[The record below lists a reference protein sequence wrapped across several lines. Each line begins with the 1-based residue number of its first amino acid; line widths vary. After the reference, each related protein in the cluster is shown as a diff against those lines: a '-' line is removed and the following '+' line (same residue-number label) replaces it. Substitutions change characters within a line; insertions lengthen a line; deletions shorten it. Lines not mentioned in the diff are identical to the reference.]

1 MKTTTQGKAVVSRAR
16 FATQRPRNWRSE
28 RMGNGRLGTW
38 LIAGVVGALA
48 LAGGATAQTQTR
60 IVMAGS
66 SSGGTAHL
74 FFASLAP
81 LLNKY
86 IPGMEASARTGG
98 AVENIA
104 LIERGGVQIAVA
116 GPGDAQAVLGKE
128 GLEKSRIRTVFA
140 MFHIP
145 FHIVVPKDSPIHSFA
160 DLKGKR
166 VSIGI
171 RAGGE
176 ANLFLRLLDLY
187 GMKES
192 DLKLE
197 FLGKGEGMNAYKDGS
212 VDAMTFL
219 CPLPCPIVTELATH
233 PRGVRIVPITAD
245 EVAKIRAKYDWYTPY
260 TIEKSWYT
268 NALKDDAKDT
278 PTFTEWIYVAARDDF
293 PEETAYEIAK
303 VLGDKHDELVA
314 AFRAANSS
322 TAENTAKFPGFKLHP
337 GTARYLREKGLI
349 K

>member
-1 MKTTTQGKAVVSRAR
+1 MGKTKRTHAVVAAVVVVALTTAIA
-16 FATQRPRNWRSE
+16 FAQSPT
-28 RMGNGRLGTW
+28 RL
-38 LIAGVVGALA
+38 
-48 LAGGATAQTQTR
+48 
-60 IVMAGS
+60 VMAGS

-86 IPGMEASARTGG
+86 VPGMEASARTGG

-104 LIERGGVQIAVA
+104 LVERGGVQVAVA

-128 GLEKSRIRTVFA
+128 GLEKSRIRTIFA

-145 FHIVVPKDSPIHSFA
+145 FHVVVPADSPIKSFA

-166 VSIGI
+166 VSVGI

-192 DLKLE
+192 DLKIE
-197 FLGKGEGMNAYKDGS
+197 FLGKGEGTSAYKDGS

-219 CPLPCPIVTELATH
+219 CPLPCPVVTELATH
-233 PRGVRIVPITAD
+233 PRGVRIVPFSDA
-245 EVAKIRAKYDWYTPY
+245 EVAKIREKYTWYTPY
-260 TIEKSWYT
+260 TIEKSWYA
-268 NALKDDAKDT
+268 NALKGDAKDV

-293 PEETAYEIAK
+293 PAETAYQIAK
-303 VLGDKHDELVA
+303 VLGDHHDEMVA
-314 AFRAANSS
+314 GFKAANSS
-322 TAENTAKFPGFKLHP
+322 TAENTAKYPGFKLHP
-337 GTARYLREKGLI
+337 GTERYLREKGLL

>member
-1 MKTTTQGKAVVSRAR
+1 MGETKRTHAVVAAVIVVALTTAIA
-16 FATQRPRNWRSE
+16 FAQSPT
-28 RMGNGRLGTW
+28 RL
-38 LIAGVVGALA
+38 
-48 LAGGATAQTQTR
+48 
-60 IVMAGS
+60 VMAGS

-86 IPGMEASARTGG
+86 VPGMEASARTGG

-104 LIERGGVQIAVA
+104 LIERGGVQVAVA

-128 GLEKSRIRTVFA
+128 GLEKSRIRTIFA

-145 FHIVVPKDSPIHSFA
+145 FHVLVPADSPIKSFA

-166 VSIGI
+166 VSVGI

-192 DLKLE
+192 DLKIE
-197 FLGKGEGMNAYKDGS
+197 FLGKGEGTSAYKDGS

-219 CPLPCPIVTELATH
+219 CPLPCPVVTELATH
-233 PRGVRIVPITAD
+233 PRGVRIVPFSDA
-245 EVAKIRAKYDWYTPY
+245 EVAKIREKYTWYTPY
-260 TIEKSWYT
+260 TIEKSWYA
-268 NALKDDAKDT
+268 NALKGDAKEV

-293 PEETAYEIAK
+293 PAETAYQIAK
-303 VLGDKHDELVA
+303 VLGDHHDEMVA
-314 AFRAANSS
+314 GFKAANSS
-322 TAENTAKFPGFKLHP
+322 TAENTAKYPGFKLHP
-337 GTARYLREKGLI
+337 GTERYLREKGLL

>member
-1 MKTTTQGKAVVSRAR
+1 MGETKRTHAVVAAVIVVALTTAIA
-16 FATQRPRNWRSE
+16 FAQSPT
-28 RMGNGRLGTW
+28 RL
-38 LIAGVVGALA
+38 
-48 LAGGATAQTQTR
+48 
-60 IVMAGS
+60 VMAGS

-86 IPGMEASARTGG
+86 VPGMEASARTGG

-104 LIERGGVQIAVA
+104 LIERGGVQVAVA

-128 GLEKSRIRTVFA
+128 GLEKSRIRTIFA

-145 FHIVVPKDSPIHSFA
+145 FHVLVPADSPIKSFA

-166 VSIGI
+166 VSVGI

-192 DLKLE
+192 DLKIE
-197 FLGKGEGMNAYKDGS
+197 FLGKGEGTSAYKDGS

-219 CPLPCPIVTELATH
+219 CPLPCPVVTELATH
-233 PRGVRIVPITAD
+233 PRGVRIVPFSDA
-245 EVAKIRAKYDWYTPY
+245 EVAKIREKYTWYTPY
-260 TIEKSWYT
+260 TIEKSWYA
-268 NALKDDAKDT
+268 NALKGDAKEV

-293 PEETAYEIAK
+293 PAETAYQIAK
-303 VLGDKHDELVA
+303 VLGDHHDEMVA
-314 AFRAANSS
+314 AFKAANSS
-322 TAENTAKFPGFKLHP
+322 TAENTAKYPGFKLHP
-337 GTARYLREKGLI
+337 GTERYLREKGLL

>member
-1 MKTTTQGKAVVSRAR
+1 MAMIGRTCAILAALILGLTTT
-16 FATQRPRNWRSE
+16 
-28 RMGNGRLGTW
+28 
-38 LIAGVVGALA
+38 LA
-48 LAGGATAQTQTR
+48 SAQTPTR
-60 IVMAGS
+60 LVMAGS

-74 FFASLAP
+74 YFASLAP

-86 IPGMEASARTGG
+86 VPGMEASARTGG
-98 AVENIA
+98 AVENVA
-104 LIERGGVQIAVA
+104 LIERGGVQVAVA

-145 FHIVVPKDSPIHSFA
+145 FHIVVPADSPIKSFA

-166 VSIGI
+166 VSVGI

-176 ANLFLRLLDLY
+176 ANLFLRLLEVY

-192 DLKLE
+192 DVKIE
-197 FLGKGEGMNAYKDGS
+197 FLGKGEGTSAYKDGS

-219 CPLPCPIVTELATH
+219 CPLPCPVVTELATH
-233 PRGVRIVPITAD
+233 PRGVKIVPFSDA
-245 EVAKIRAKYDWYTPY
+245 EVAKIREKHGWYSPY
-260 TIEKSWYT
+260 TIEKSWYA
-268 NALKDDAKDT
+268 NALKGDARDV

-293 PEETAYEIAK
+293 PAETAYQIAK
-303 VLGDKHDELVA
+303 VLGDRHDEMVA
-314 AFRAANSS
+314 AFKAANSS
-322 TAENTAKFPGFKLHP
+322 TAENTAKYPGFKLHP
-337 GTARYLREKGLI
+337 GTERYLKEKGLL

>member
-1 MKTTTQGKAVVSRAR
+1 MTHHRKPANV
-16 FATQRPRNWRSE
+16 ATVA
-28 RMGNGRLGTW
+28 
-38 LIAGVVGALA
+38 IA
-48 LAGGATAQTQTR
+48 QTR

-86 IPGMEASARTGG
+86 VPGMEASARTGG

-104 LIERGGVQIAVA
+104 LIERGGVQVAVA
-116 GPGDAQAVLGKE
+116 GPGDANAVLGKE

-145 FHIVVPKDSPIHSFA
+145 FHIVVPKDSPIQSFA

-176 ANLFLRLLDLY
+176 ANLFLRLLDTF

-192 DLKLE
+192 DVKIE
-197 FLGKGEGMNAYKDGS
+197 FLGKGEGTNAYKDGA

-219 CPLPCPIVTELATH
+219 CPLPCPVVTELATH
-233 PRGVRIVPITAD
+233 PRGVRLVPFSDA
-245 EVAKIRAKYDWYTPY
+245 EVAKIRAKQPWYSPY
-260 TIEKSWYT
+260 TIEKSWYV
-268 NALKDDAKDT
+268 NALKGDAKDT

-293 PEETAYEIAK
+293 PEETAYQIAK
-303 VLGDKHDELVA
+303 VLGDHHDEMVA
-314 AFRAANSS
+314 AFKAANSS
-322 TAENTAKFPGFKLHP
+322 TAENTAKYPGFKLHP
-337 GTARYLREKGLI
+337 GTARYLREKGLL

>member
-1 MKTTTQGKAVVSRAR
+1 MGKTKRTHAVVAAVVVVALTTAIA
-16 FATQRPRNWRSE
+16 FAQSPT
-28 RMGNGRLGTW
+28 RL
-38 LIAGVVGALA
+38 
-48 LAGGATAQTQTR
+48 
-60 IVMAGS
+60 VMAGS

-86 IPGMEASARTGG
+86 VPGMEASARTGG

-104 LIERGGVQIAVA
+104 LIERGGVQVAVA

-128 GLEKSRIRTVFA
+128 GLEKSRIRTIFA

-145 FHIVVPKDSPIHSFA
+145 FHVVVPADSPIKSFA

-166 VSIGI
+166 VSVGI

-192 DLKLE
+192 DLKIE
-197 FLGKGEGMNAYKDGS
+197 FLGKGEGTSAYKDGS

-219 CPLPCPIVTELATH
+219 CPLPCPVVTELATH
-233 PRGVRIVPITAD
+233 PRGVRIVPFSDA
-245 EVAKIRAKYDWYTPY
+245 EVAKIREKYTWYTPY
-260 TIEKSWYT
+260 TIEKSWYA
-268 NALKDDAKDT
+268 NALKGDAKDV

-293 PEETAYEIAK
+293 PAETAYQIAK
-303 VLGDKHDELVA
+303 VLGDHHDEMVA
-314 AFRAANSS
+314 AFKAANSS
-322 TAENTAKFPGFKLHP
+322 TAENTAKYPGFKLHP
-337 GTARYLREKGLI
+337 GTERYLREKGLL

>member
-1 MKTTTQGKAVVSRAR
+1 MGTVKRTYAALTTFVV
-16 FATQRPRNWRSE
+16 
-28 RMGNGRLGTW
+28 
-38 LIAGVVGALA
+38 VALTMT
-48 LAGGATAQTQTR
+48 LAFAQTPTR
-60 IVMAGS
+60 LVMAGS

-86 IPGMEASARTGG
+86 VPGMEASARTGG
-98 AVENIA
+98 AVENVA
-104 LIERGGVQIAVA
+104 LIERGGVQVAVA

-145 FHIVVPKDSPIHSFA
+145 FHIVVPKDSPIQSFA

-166 VSIGI
+166 VSVGI

-176 ANLFLRLLDLY
+176 ANLFLRLLEVY

-192 DLKLE
+192 DVKIE
-197 FLGKGEGMNAYKDGS
+197 FLGKGEGTSAYKDGA

-219 CPLPCPIVTELATH
+219 CPLPCPVVTELATH
-233 PRGVRIVPITAD
+233 PRGVRLVPFSDA
-245 EVAKIRAKYDWYTPY
+245 EVAKFREKYTWYSAY

-268 NALKDDAKDT
+268 NALKGDARDV

-293 PEETAYEIAK
+293 AAETAYQIAK
-303 VLGDKHDELVA
+303 VLGDHHDEMVA
-314 AFRAANSS
+314 AFKAANSS
-322 TAENTAKFPGFKLHP
+322 TAENTAKYPGFKLHP
-337 GTARYLREKGLI
+337 GTERYLREKGLL

>member
-1 MKTTTQGKAVVSRAR
+1 MGTTKRTHAVAAA
-16 FATQRPRNWRSE
+16 FI
-28 RMGNGRLGTW
+28 MY
-38 LIAGVVGALA
+38 ALTTA
-48 LAGGATAQTQTR
+48 IVCAQTPTR
-60 IVMAGS
+60 LVMAGS

-86 IPGMEASARTGG
+86 VPGMEASARTGG

-104 LIERGGVQIAVA
+104 LIERGGVQVAVA

-145 FHIVVPKDSPIHSFA
+145 FHIVVPTDSPIKSFA

-166 VSIGI
+166 VSVGI

-176 ANLFLRLLDLY
+176 ANLFLRLLELY

-192 DLKLE
+192 DLKIE
-197 FLGKGEGMNAYKDGS
+197 FLGKGEGTSAYKDGS

-219 CPLPCPIVTELATH
+219 CPLPCPVVTELATH
-233 PRGVRIVPITAD
+233 PRGVRIVPFSDA
-245 EVAKIRAKYDWYTPY
+245 EVAKIREKYTWYTPY
-260 TIEKSWYT
+260 TIEKSWYA
-268 NALKDDAKDT
+268 NALKGDAKDVS
-278 PTFTEWIYVAARDDF
+278 TFTEWIYVAARDDF
-293 PEETAYEIAK
+293 PAETAYQMAK
-303 VLGDKHDELVA
+303 VLGDHHDEMVA
-314 AFRAANSS
+314 AFKAANSS
-322 TAENTAKFPGFKLHP
+322 TAENTAKYPGFRLHP
-337 GTARYLREKGLI
+337 GTERYLREKGLL

>member
-1 MKTTTQGKAVVSRAR
+1 MGKTKRTHAVVAAVVVVALTTAIA
-16 FATQRPRNWRSE
+16 FAQSPT
-28 RMGNGRLGTW
+28 RL
-38 LIAGVVGALA
+38 
-48 LAGGATAQTQTR
+48 
-60 IVMAGS
+60 VMAGS

-86 IPGMEASARTGG
+86 VPGMEASARTGG

-104 LIERGGVQIAVA
+104 LIERGGVQVAVA

-128 GLEKSRIRTVFA
+128 GLEKSRIRTIFA

-145 FHIVVPKDSPIHSFA
+145 FHVVVPADSPIKSFA

-166 VSIGI
+166 VSVGI

-176 ANLFLRLLDLY
+176 ANLFLRLLDVY

-192 DLKLE
+192 DVKIE
-197 FLGKGEGMNAYKDGS
+197 FLGKGEGTSAYKDGS

-219 CPLPCPIVTELATH
+219 CPLPCPVVTELATH
-233 PRGVRIVPITAD
+233 PRGVRIVPFSDA
-245 EVAKIRAKYDWYTPY
+245 EVAKIREKYTWYTPY
-260 TIEKSWYT
+260 TIEKSWYA
-268 NALKDDAKDT
+268 NALKGDAKDV

-293 PEETAYEIAK
+293 PAETAYQIAK
-303 VLGDKHDELVA
+303 VLGDHHDEMVA
-314 AFRAANSS
+314 GFKAANSS
-322 TAENTAKFPGFKLHP
+322 TAENTAKYPGFKLHP
-337 GTARYLREKGLI
+337 GTERYLCEKGLL

>member
-1 MKTTTQGKAVVSRAR
+1 MAMIGRTCAILAALILGLTTT
-16 FATQRPRNWRSE
+16 
-28 RMGNGRLGTW
+28 
-38 LIAGVVGALA
+38 LA
-48 LAGGATAQTQTR
+48 SAQTPTR
-60 IVMAGS
+60 LVMAGS

-74 FFASLAP
+74 YFASLAP

-86 IPGMEASARTGG
+86 VPGMEASARTGG
-98 AVENIA
+98 AVENVA
-104 LIERGGVQIAVA
+104 LIERGGVQVAVA

-145 FHIVVPKDSPIHSFA
+145 FHIVVPADSPIKSFA

-166 VSIGI
+166 VSVGI

-176 ANLFLRLLDLY
+176 ANLFLRLLEVY

-192 DLKLE
+192 DVKIE
-197 FLGKGEGMNAYKDGS
+197 FLGKGEGTSAYKDGS

-219 CPLPCPIVTELATH
+219 CPLPCPVVTELATH
-233 PRGVRIVPITAD
+233 PRGVKIVPFSD
-245 EVAKIRAKYDWYTPY
+245 EEVAKIREKHGWYSPY
-260 TIEKSWYT
+260 TIEKSWYA
-268 NALKDDAKDT
+268 NALKGDARDV

-293 PEETAYEIAK
+293 PAETAYQIAK
-303 VLGDKHDELVA
+303 VLGDRHDEMVA
-314 AFRAANSS
+314 AFKAANSS
-322 TAENTAKFPGFKLHP
+322 TAENTAKYPGFKLHP
-337 GTARYLREKGLI
+337 GTERYLKEKGLL

>member
-1 MKTTTQGKAVVSRAR
+1 MRIGRFMLLAAASMFVATTLSQHAA
-16 FATQRPRNWRSE
+16 A
-28 RMGNGRLGTW
+28 
-38 LIAGVVGALA
+38 
-48 LAGGATAQTQTR
+48 QTR

-74 FFASLAP
+74 YFASLAP
-81 LLNKY
+81 MLNKY

-104 LIERGGVQIAVA
+104 LLERGGVQIAVA

-128 GLEKSRIRTVFA
+128 GLEKTRIRTLFA

-145 FHIVVPKDSPIHSFA
+145 FHIVVPKDSPIRSFA

-166 VSIGI
+166 VSVGI

-176 ANLFLRLLDLY
+176 ANLFLRLIELY

-192 DLKLE
+192 DFHLE
-197 FLGKGEGMNAYKDGS
+197 FLGKGEGTNAYKDGA
-212 VDAMTFL
+212 VDALTFL
-219 CPLPCPIVTELATH
+219 CPLPCPVVTELATH
-233 PRGVRIVPITAD
+233 PRGVRLVPFSD
-245 EVAKIRAKYDWYTPY
+245 EEIAKIRAKYEWYSPY

-268 NALKDDAKDT
+268 NAMKDEAKDT
-278 PTFTEWIYVAARDDF
+278 RTFTEWIYVATRDDF
-293 PEETAYEIAK
+293 PAETAYQIAK
-303 VLGDKHDELVA
+303 VLGDKHDELAA
-314 AFRAANSS
+314 AFKAANSS